1 MRVIAGFFILLLAAI
16 APSIALASV
25 GEAVGV
31 IPEANLDSSG
41 IVTVL
46 HVGADVEIGE
56 TVKTGPVGQVELIF
70 TDGTKLVVGPGS
82 SLIIEDYLVRSGGGV
97 GKLAINALGGTFR
110 FFTGSMAKP
119 SYEIQTPSGTIG
131 VRGTIFELYVNK
143 FGNALVTVLEGAV
156 NLCVQGSANCEAVS
170 IETSQTCGAAFLA
183 LNANGFQ
190 NLSAT
195 ELANYF
201 PYLEN
206 QEPLSEPFRVGWAAD
221 CFKDLV
227 VGTAALEEP
236 VPVRTQ

>member
-1 MRVIAGFFILLLAAI
+1 MRGFVAIFSLLV
-16 APSIALASV
+16 ALSGSSATFASV

-46 HVGADVEIGE
+46 RVGADVEIGE
-56 TVKTGPVGQVELIF
+56 TVKTGSVGQVELIF

-82 SLIIEDYLVRSGGGV
+82 SLIIEDYLFRSGGGV

-110 FFTGSMAKP
+110 FFTGSMAKS
-119 SYEIQTPSGTIG
+119 SYEISTPSGTIG

-156 NLCVQGSANCEAVS
+156 NLCVKGSANCEAVS
-170 IETSQTCGAAFLA
+170 IETSQTCGAAFLS

-190 NLSAT
+190 NLSAN

-201 PYLEN
+201 PYLED
-206 QEPLSEPFRVGWAAD
+206 QEPL
-221 CFKDLV
+221 
-227 VGTAALEEP
+227 
-236 VPVRTQ
+236 